1 MKKWQRNYFKVRNTM
16 LTLKFL
22 ENEDEFHQGFYV
34 SKLLTYFL
42 ENKYGERTKWVAH
55 ILTNITRYKYSS

>member
-1 MKKWQRNYFKVRNTM
+1 M

-55 ILTNITRYKYSS
+55 ILTNITR